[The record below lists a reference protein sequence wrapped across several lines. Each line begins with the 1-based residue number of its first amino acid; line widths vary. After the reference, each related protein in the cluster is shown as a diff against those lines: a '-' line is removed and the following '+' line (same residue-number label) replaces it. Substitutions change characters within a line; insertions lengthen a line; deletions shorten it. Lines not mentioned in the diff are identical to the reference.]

1 MSGDVLQ
8 QLAQRAVLHST
19 PQGRCLHCTSADW
32 LLLNSPE
39 SPVGVLCFFSCEF
52 SGTSMLVSVQY
63 QANTGP
69 VLLVLLSV
77 PPSITVYLNLDGP
90 FLLPDRCC
98 EVGSFRPCSSQ
109 PPRDP
114 TSINHQC
121 YSSQLAS

>member
-39 SPVGVLCFFSCEF
+39 TPVGLLCFFSCEF

-69 VLLVLLSV
+69 VLLVLLAVVSV
-77 PPSITVYLNLDGP
+77 
-90 FLLPDRCC
+90 
-98 EVGSFRPCSSQ
+98 
-109 PPRDP
+109 
-114 TSINHQC
+114 TSIYNILC
-121 YSSQLAS
+121 